1 MILVQFI
8 ISIVAKHFAIR
19 ECLSNAFDGR
29 VICTCDRQAATVSD
43 DREPDR
49 AADDRV
55 SHEKSRRPWSGTGR
69 TVPGGLRDV
78 HVGAAAW

>member
-1 MILVQFI
+1 M
-8 ISIVAKHFAIR
+8 R
-19 ECLSNAFDGR
+19 C
-29 VICTCDRQAATVSD
+29 RQAAAVPD

-49 AADDRV
+49 AADHRV
-55 SHEKSRRPWSGTGR
+55 LDEEDRRPRRGAGG